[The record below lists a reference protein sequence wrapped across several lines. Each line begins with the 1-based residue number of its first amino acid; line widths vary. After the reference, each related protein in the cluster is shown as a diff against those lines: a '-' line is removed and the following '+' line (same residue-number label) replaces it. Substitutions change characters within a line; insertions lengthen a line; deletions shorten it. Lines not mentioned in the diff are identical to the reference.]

1 MINQLPYSLK
11 YEATLDY
18 PISMYDNLPYE
29 RNSDFCNAEHI
40 GLTCG
45 KIVKYY
51 LCLNHQEE
59 FQVNNHDDEIQEILA
74 KIRLQEQERLH
85 ALEMAKDTK
94 TSTDGITEEQIQ
106 TLLEDQSEQSDNTA
120 SASPDEIADPETDSE
135 SNPFADVED
144 W

>member
-1 MINQLPYSLK
+1 MMNQLPFSLK

-29 RNSDFCNAEHI
+29 RDSDFCNAEHI

-51 LCLNHQEE
+51 LCLNQQEE
-59 FQVNNHDDEIQEILA
+59 FAVNNRDDEIEEILT
-74 KIRLQEQERLH
+74 KIRLQEQERLR
-85 ALEMAKDTK
+85 AIEAAQNIAPSSDE
-94 TSTDGITEEQIQ
+94 ITEEQIQ
-106 TLLEDQSEQSDNTA
+106 TLLEDQTETVEEDTVADSVET
-120 SASPDEIADPETDSE
+120 EIDP